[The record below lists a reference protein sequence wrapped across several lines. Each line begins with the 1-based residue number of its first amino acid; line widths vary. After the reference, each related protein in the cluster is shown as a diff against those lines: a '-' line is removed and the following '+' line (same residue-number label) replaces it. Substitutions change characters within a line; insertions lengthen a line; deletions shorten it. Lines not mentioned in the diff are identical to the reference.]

1 MLTNSGLHYISYSLP
16 MAGPPLLLSR
26 PPDRPTRPE
35 ARGPSRMGPPIGTVR
50 WLDGWLAGLEPD
62 GGLQA

>member
-1 MLTNSGLHYISYSLP
+1 